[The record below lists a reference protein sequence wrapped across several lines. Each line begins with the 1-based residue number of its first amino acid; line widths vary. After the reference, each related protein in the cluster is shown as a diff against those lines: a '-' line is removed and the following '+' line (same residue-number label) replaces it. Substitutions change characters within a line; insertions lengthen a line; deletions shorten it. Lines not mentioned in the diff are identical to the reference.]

1 MKSARDADKVCRG
14 FEAGDVSGRAS
25 LTDLTDRRSK
35 QDHAKL
41 VVALRDY
48 FHAGHDQPIA
58 SPMGPGVGE
67 TTTQLANIQRER
79 GYTPTELGATFVV
92 VLHGALVNMVPTMF
106 WTAMYIFSQPTLLG
120 RLREELPSVITRE
133 RSREDGKH
141 KVLVNVGKI
150 DATCPLLLSVLR
162 ETQRLV
168 SLGTLHRRALQD
180 TLIHCDGNAG
190 EGPRQYLFKQG
201 TAMLLSIKWNH
212 SDPAIWGDDVNEFDA
227 DRFTKN
233 KINSQDLVE
242 AHERGKKEKASSHDT
257 DETVR
262 LRKKAYLP
270 FGGGKELCP
279 GRHFAT
285 SEILGTMVILALGYD
300 IAAHDGGVL
309 KLPEFAPPKMTQTT
323 ARAGPNADLRAQVQ
337 RRSGWE
343 DVVWG
348 VREAGK

>member
-48 FHAGHDQPIA
+48 FDAGHDQPIA
-58 SPMGPGVGE
+58 SPIGPGVGE

-79 GYTPTELGATFVV
+79 GYTPTEFGATFVV

-133 RSREDGKH
+133 RSREDGKD

-201 TAMLLSIKWNH
+201 TAMLLSIK
-212 SDPAIWGDDVNEFDA
+212 
-227 DRFTKN
+227 
-233 KINSQDLVE
+233 
-242 AHERGKKEKASSHDT
+242 
-257 DETVR
+257 
-262 LRKKAYLP
+262 
-270 FGGGKELCP
+270 
-279 GRHFAT
+279 
-285 SEILGTMVILALGYD
+285 
-300 IAAHDGGVL
+300 
-309 KLPEFAPPKMTQTT
+309 
-323 ARAGPNADLRAQVQ
+323 
-337 RRSGWE
+337 
-343 DVVWG
+343 
-348 VREAGK
+348 